1 MDTVINMGSIGISVV
16 DIVIFV
22 ICMIS
27 AVFCCIRGFVME
39 MSKWMGIFIG
49 LLVAIMFTPVAS
61 DTMASLLPSS
71 WPHWVVAFLTFLA
84 MWLIGFLVVL
94 LVGMMLRHIVK
105 TFNLSVVDNILGFVW
120 GVVVSL
126 MAVAVVVY
134 LLSLQSLI
142 DFTPHFS
149 SSVIISRI
157 VQPLLPATIGT
168 LETLTQEGIRTIQE
182 VSHAAV

>member
-1 MDTVINMGSIGISVV
+1 MDTVINIGSIGISVV

-39 MSKWMGIFIG
+39 MSKWMGMFIG

-71 WPHWVVAFLTFLA
+71 LPHWVVAFLTFLA

-94 LVGMMLRHIVK
+94 LVGMMLRHIVR
-105 TFNLSVVDNILGFVW
+105 TFNLSVFDNILGFVW

-142 DFTPHFS
+142 DFTPYFS

-157 VQPLLPATIGT
+157 VQPMLPATIGT